1 MGGAATISSP
11 LFYHRR
17 GGLSQQDTKDSYES
31 KTQKLIN
38 SAKNSYIEATQ
49 MFTDSIVL
57 GCENN
62 SLQALQALQI
72 QKQTAIFIKNML
84 ETDSVMQKIKLLCS
98 NKNIPWHKK
107 FRYFQFSTLSF
118 LHKPMM
124 RLSNLF

>member
-49 MFTDSIVL
+49 MLTDSIVL

-62 SLQALQALQI
+62 SLQALQI

-84 ETDSVMQKIKLLCS
+84 EADSVMQKIKLLCS
-98 NKNIPWHKK
+98 YKNIPWHKK
-107 FRYFQFSTLSF
+107 FRFFQFSTLSF
-118 LHKPMM
+118 FHRPIM